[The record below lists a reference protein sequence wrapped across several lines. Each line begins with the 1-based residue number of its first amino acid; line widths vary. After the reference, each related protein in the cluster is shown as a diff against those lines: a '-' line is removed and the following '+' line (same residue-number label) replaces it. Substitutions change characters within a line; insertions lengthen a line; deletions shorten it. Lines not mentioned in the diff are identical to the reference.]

1 MDPTTIIAIII
12 AVIITIAL
20 YWASST
26 ANRLHRLHVRTD
38 AARQSLQA
46 SLDRRAAVLAACEPQ
61 FTALAHSTESIPL
74 QYETFA
80 QRFPWPLPVSR
91 IPPREALWMRKPGY
105 SSHTGS
111 IMMRCLT
118 RGRYGCNHL
127 FEFFGWVG
135 PPGCRNISNSPPR
148 RWLGHWLPAGG

>member
-61 FTALAHSTESIPL
+61 FTALAADFRGHCRSHGSHPGKHCGCGSPGTAR
-74 QYETFA
+74 T
-80 QRFPWPLPVSR
+80 PV
-91 IPPREALWMRKPGY
+91 L
-105 SSHTGS
+105 
-111 IMMRCLT
+111 
-118 RGRYGCNHL
+118 
-127 FEFFGWVG
+127 
-135 PPGCRNISNSPPR
+135 
-148 RWLGHWLPAGG
+148 

>member
-80 QRFPWPLPVSR
+80 QRAEKERQISVAIAGLTDPTP
-91 IPPREALWMRKPGY
+91 
-105 SSHTGS
+105 GS
-111 IMMRCLT
+111 IVDAEARVQVGWNCPAAGIFRT
-118 RGRYGCNHL
+118 HHL
-127 FEFFGWVG
+127 GVG
-135 PPGCRNISNSPPR
+135 LGIGCRPVADGP
-148 RWLGHWLPAGG
+148 HE

>member
-61 FTALAHSTESIPL
+61 FTALAHST
-74 QYETFA
+74 
-80 QRFPWPLPVSR
+80 
-91 IPPREALWMRKPGY
+91 
-105 SSHTGS
+105 GS

-118 RGRYGCNHL
+118 RERYGCNHL

>member
-74 QYETFA
+74 QYETGTADFRGHCRSHGSHPGKHCGCGSPGTA
-80 QRFPWPLPVSR
+80 RTPV
-91 IPPREALWMRKPGY
+91 L
-105 SSHTGS
+105 
-111 IMMRCLT
+111 
-118 RGRYGCNHL
+118 
-127 FEFFGWVG
+127 
-135 PPGCRNISNSPPR
+135 
-148 RWLGHWLPAGG
+148 

>member
-80 QRFPWPLPVSR
+80 QRAEKERQISVAIAGLTDPTPGRIVDAEARVQLAHRFYNDAVSDTRALRVQPLVR
-91 IPPREALWMRKPGY
+91 ILRLGGTARLPEY
-105 SSHTGS
+105 FE
-111 IMMRCLT
+111 LT
-118 RGRYGCNHL
+118 T
-127 FEFFGWVG
+127 
-135 PPGCRNISNSPPR
+135 
-148 RWLGHWLPAGG
+148 